1 VSTPTDMAIKYV
13 SIRDSKFYNILQNAS
28 IAQDLT
34 FKGLILSISQN
45 ASINVTL
52 MGNIVDNYHMLTD
65 A

>member
-1 VSTPTDMAIKYV
+1 MAIKYV
-13 SIRDSKFYNILQNAS
+13 SIRYSKFYNILQNAS
-28 IAQDLT
+28 ITQDLG

>member
-1 VSTPTDMAIKYV
+1 VSTPTDMSIKYV

-28 IAQDLT
+28 ITQDLS

>member
-1 VSTPTDMAIKYV
+1 VSTPTDISIKYV

-28 IAQDLT
+28 ITQDLS
-34 FKGLILSISQN
+34 FKGIILSISQN
-45 ASINVTL
+45 SSINVTL

>member
-1 VSTPTDMAIKYV
+1 MSTPTDMAIKYV

-28 IAQDLT
+28 ITQDLG

>member
-1 VSTPTDMAIKYV
+1 MSSPTDMSIKYV

-28 IAQDLT
+28 ITQDIG

-45 ASINVTL
+45 SSINVTL

>member
-1 VSTPTDMAIKYV
+1 MSTPTDMAIKYV

-28 IAQDLT
+28 IAQDLG

>member
-1 VSTPTDMAIKYV
+1 MSIKYV

-28 IAQDLT
+28 ITQDLS

>member
-28 IAQDLT
+28 IAQDLS